1 MNSFPKPKLIE
12 FMFRGIPARNA
23 VDIRARW
30 EMLTEADLREL
41 GFIEDAPLSVPT
53 VGQSTLH

>member
-1 MNSFPKPKLIE
+1 MKCPPKPELIE
-12 FMFRGIPARNA
+12 FMFRGIRARDA

-30 EMLTEADLREL
+30 ETLTETELREL

>member
-1 MNSFPKPKLIE
+1 MNSPRKPKLIE
-12 FMFRGIPARNA
+12 FMFRGIPARDA

-30 EMLTEADLREL
+30 ETLTEADLREL

-53 VGQSTLH
+53 VLQSTLH